1 MLPPMTE
8 RPNAPS
14 PVCPVCGAVGMI
26 STVQR
31 VVLPAMQNYVF
42 QNRGAA
48 LSSPSGRFEL
58 GICKTCGFAAN
69 LAFDPAIPTYD
80 QIYDNAVPSAVFK
93 RYYREIAQYLYETYP
108 LSGGLVVDIGCG
120 KGEFLAGLCDAFP
133 DLRGLGVDPSCRAGV
148 SHDGRMRL
156 VNDIFRPGLIA
167 ERPALVVCRHVVEHI
182 ADPVGFLKAAKAGLA
197 DYPGVPFFVEVPD
210 LDWIIG
216 ANAFWDFCYEHCN
229 YFTIPSMSRAIAQA
243 GFRLTAARRAFGD
256 QYLWF
261 ECVNEAPL
269 DLPKPQ
275 PAIAERL
282 IAYSLSETALIE
294 RMIALIERLKAE
306 GSVIAVWGM
315 ATKGVMFSMLVDR
328 DGSRIDWCI
337 DVNPNK
343 QSSFTPLSGRQIQ
356 APAALAREPEREIV
370 ILVMN
375 DNYAAEI
382 KAQCLDLAL
391 SRPPR
396 FLDAAGRPL

>member
-1 MLPPMTE
+1 MTE
-8 RPNAPS
+8 RPTAS
-14 PVCPVCGAVGMI
+14 SLACPVCGAVGMI
-26 STVQR
+26 QTVQR

-58 GICKTCGFAAN
+58 GVCATCGFAGN
-69 LAFDPAIPTYD
+69 RAFDPAIPTYD
-80 QIYDNAVPSAVFK
+80 QTYDNAVPSAVFK
-93 RYYREIAQYLYETYP
+93 RYYREIAQYLYDTYP
-108 LSGGLVVDIGCG
+108 LSDGLVVDIGCG

-133 DLRGLGVDPSCRAGV
+133 DVRGLGVDPSCRAGV

-167 ERPALVVCRHVVEHI
+167 ERPALVVCRHVIEHI
-182 ADPVGFLKAAKAGLA
+182 ADPVGFLKSAKAGLA

-210 LDWIIG
+210 LDWIIE

-229 YFTIPSMSRAIAQA
+229 YFTIASMSRAIAEA

-261 ECVNEAPL
+261 ECVNEPPL
-269 DLPKPQ
+269 EPVTSVPQ
-275 PAIAERL
+275 PDIAERL
-282 IAYSLSETALIE
+282 IAYSNSETALID
-294 RMIALIERLKAE
+294 RMIVLIDQLKSE
-306 GSVIAVWGM
+306 GAAIAVWGM
-315 ATKGVMFSMLVDR
+315 ATKGVMFSMLVDP
-328 DGSRIDWCI
+328 DGSRIDWCV

-343 QSSFTPLSGRQIQ
+343 QGSFTPLTGRQIL
-356 APAALAREPEREIV
+356 APAALEREPHREIV
-370 ILVMN
+370 VLIMN
-375 DNYAAEI
+375 ENYAAEI

-396 FLDAAGRPL
+396 FLDASGRTL